1 MPAYGYGN
9 IRTGVY
15 RYGTKLSGNAYSY
28 GAHVYQSRVPE
39 WGQATL
45 NNMSAVRAHSAA
57 AAIPGANVVLVA
69 GGKDTPYLNSPYNPT
84 ATVDL
89 YNEAGVR
96 TSANTLRYAKFLV
109 KGAGIGSKAIFAGGY
124 RTSAGDSYTDMY
136 SSAGVRTTLTALG
149 YTGIH
154 TACAVAGNYIV
165 FAGAVNTINGTTSYS
180 TAVAYD
186 EAGTKTSVAALGYGR
201 GDLATASSNG
211 FAFFCWGRVNNT
223 RYNRY
228 DIYDSSLAKTNGT
241 TSYSTTIIPSGTS
254 CGDGALFLTGSQAV
268 HITTAGVLSST
279 TAATVAEGFA
289 AGTLSGLSVFTGKY
303 PGQGVSQL
311 EVYNSSKVKMT
322 PAFTL
327 STNRLWSSFATLNNT
342 LYLFGGS
349 ISLDGNNSPL
359 VSNTA
364 ETIFYK

>member
-15 RYGTKLSGNAYSY
+15 RYGAKIGNVYRY

-45 NNMSAVRAHSAA
+45 NNMSTVRAHAAA

-96 TSANTLRYAKFLV
+96 TLANNLRYAKFILA
-109 KGAGIGSKAIFAGGY
+109 GAGIGSKAIFAGGY
-124 RTSAGDSYTDMY
+124 RASATDGYADMY
-136 SSAGVRTTLTALG
+136 NSSGVRTTLTALG
-149 YTGIH
+149 IAGPH
-154 TACAVAGNYIV
+154 VACAVAGSYII
-165 FAGAVNTINGTTSYS
+165 FAGSLNTVNGTTSYQ

-186 EAGTKTSVAALGYGR
+186 EAGTKTTITSLSYTR
-201 GDLATASSNG
+201 GDISTAQSGG
-211 FAFFCWGRVNNT
+211 FAFMCWGRIGSI
-223 RYNRY
+223 RYNRF
-228 DIYDSSLAKTNGT
+228 DIYNSSLVRTY
-241 TSYSTTIIPSGTS
+241 YSTLSAATNKPVGTA
-254 CGDGALFLTGSQAV
+254 CGDGVLFLTGSTAI

-311 EVYNSSKVKMT
+311 EVYDSSKVKMT

-349 ISLDGNNSPL
+349 TALDGNDYPL